1 MKFTELTEAHL
12 EASIEN
18 MDKNGILTGFQSA
31 DYDVVY
37 KGNRYPPKLV
47 VSGAYQIAHGESIDH
62 NDFSGG
68 KNTPAFRILEKHGF
82 TIEQKP
88 ISSKSRNVWL
98 IAPGEG
104 GSMWEEWLDRGYISI
119 DLQVGRLTDFDD
131 VDSIREAISK
141 RYNNLNPIND
151 VKSGTEFL
159 SEMKIGDWVLVKRG
173 RKEILGFGEI
183 SSDYSFDALAQSHQH
198 QRSIVWIKT
207 GHWKRDSVGPVK
219 TLTNITKIR
228 VDNSYAWEVHLRMIF
243 EGRIPN
249 FWIFQGNP
257 DVFDFELSLR
267 EGGLDSF
274 FVSSHK
280 KSIQIGDF
288 AILWLTG
295 RKSGCYALLEV
306 TADPAVPQGGPSENW
321 IDHGKTG
328 LYCGVKIVAS
338 FMDQPILRSTFENEP
353 LFQSFKNGTQGTNFL
368 STPGQFHFF
377 AQGIFKSNKTRMR
390 KHGQKFWLMHAG
402 DHESGEHGQHWMRYR
417 EEAFVSMGPAIK
429 DIHLFDSQEAIIEEL
444 QRQGVGSDRNAK
456 PTHTALG
463 FWDFGNEMQ
472 IGDIVFIRSYSYFV
486 AVGRITSEYSY
497 DQTDASCPH
506 QRKVEWLELGF
517 TPAPEGWTWKKLTDI
532 TAFDGCEG
540 VEFCYERFRRIA
552 DQAFMLPDAF
562 PRRVWWV
569 NQDITYDDDQA
580 VLWAPHKTKGDQTR
594 YYHTN
599 VSKVKTGDI
608 IVHYA
613 DGAIQGMSRAKSDSY
628 TLKNPYP
635 GEDWGQDG
643 YGAKIDFHSLHV
655 AISKEV
661 LNANLDSVL
670 NRLKPFKGLHP
681 FDKKGGVKQGYLFEF
696 GFHALAE
703 IWLAHRTVIP
713 DWIRPILA
721 GFDTS
726 LPTPSTKTKTM
737 HPLATNR
744 IFYGPPGTGKTYR
757 LQRDL
762 IPKYTTKAGQLSH
775 EEWIDQLASEATWI
789 EAITVA
795 MLDLEKAVMKDVLKH
810 DFMQAKAR
818 VSNSKNPQNTVW
830 GIIQQHVSEECDLVR
845 VKKRREPALF
855 WKEKVAEQSLFSFAR
870 DIDDFDLDR
879 AQYFRTQLETGPHQK
894 MMEDIH
900 HFEFVTFHQSFS
912 YEDFVEGIK
921 PVFGDESEQQL
932 SYQIESGV
940 FKRVCNRAR
949 NNPNQKF
956 AIFIDEINRGNVASI
971 FGELITLIEPD
982 KREGQKN
989 ALSVKLPYSKELFSV
1004 PSNLDIYGTMNTADR
1019 SVEALDTALRR
1030 RFEFEEVSPDPEL
1043 LKGIIIDG
1051 IDLEHLLKAINSRIE
1066 HLLDRDHCIGH
1077 SYFIKLDAN
1086 SSLLAIQ
1093 EVFSQNILPLLQEY
1107 FYGDYGK
1114 VGLVLGEQF
1123 VNRTQS
1129 NDLVFAPFDH
1139 PDVDLLREK
1148 EMYVLRDPM
1157 GVSAEGFRSIYQ
1169 RSDA

>member
-18 MDKNGILTGFQSA
+18 MDKNGIRPGFQSA

-47 VSGAYQIAHGESIDH
+47 VSGAYQIAHGEFIDH

-104 GSMWEEWLDRGYISI
+104 GSMWKEWLDSGYISI
-119 DLQVGRLTDFDD
+119 DLQIGRLTDFDD

-173 RKEILGFGEI
+173 RKEILGFGEV
-183 SSDYSFDALAQSHQH
+183 SSDYSFDALTQSHQH

-207 GHWKRDSVGPVK
+207 GQWKRDSVGPVK
-219 TLTNITKIR
+219 TLTNITKLK

-267 EGGLDSF
+267 EGGLNSF

-295 RKSGCYALLEV
+295 KKSGCYALLEI
-306 TADPAVPQGGPSENW
+306 TSDPAVPQERPSENW

-328 LYCGVKIVAS
+328 LFCGVKIVAS
-338 FMDQPILRSTFENEP
+338 FIDQPIVRSTFENEP
-353 LFQSFKNGTQGTNFL
+353 LFQSFNGGTQGTNFL

-417 EEAFVSMGPAIK
+417 EEGFVSMGPAIK
-429 DIHLFDSQEAIIEEL
+429 DIHLFDSQEAIIDEL

-486 AVGRITSEYSY
+486 AVGRITSDYSY

-540 VEFCYERFRRIA
+540 VELCYERFRSIA
-552 DQAFMLPDAF
+552 EQAFMLPDDF

-599 VSKVKTGDI
+599 VSNVRTGDI

-613 DGAIQGMSRAKSDSY
+613 DGAIQGISRAKSDSY

-643 YGAKIDFHSLHV
+643 YGAKIDFHSLHK

-703 IWLAHRTVIP
+703 IWLAHRDVYP
-713 DWIRPILA
+713 DWIGPLLA
-721 GFDTS
+721 GFDTA
-726 LPTPSTKTKTM
+726 LPTSSTKTTTM
-737 HPLATNR
+737 HPFATNR
-744 IFYGPPGTGKTYR
+744 IYYGPPGTGKTYR
-757 LQRDL
+757 LQQDL
-762 IPKYTTKAGQLSH
+762 IPKYTGNLVDQVDLTNLNWTQAIFFALRDLGPSTTRSIQNHPVIIRKVEGTTNSNIATTIYNTLHNHLS
-775 EEWIDQLASEATWI
+775 LACELT
-789 EAITVA
+789 T
-795 MLDLEKAVMKDVLKH
+795 EKW
-810 DFMQAKAR
+810 
-818 VSNSKNPQNTVW
+818 VSGPQ
-830 GIIQQHVSEECDLVR
+830 
-845 VKKRREPALF
+845 LF
-855 WKEKVAEQSLFSFAR
+855 WKEKEGNTVVYSNWDEADVEELEIIEDYLTASTTQSG
-870 DIDDFDLDR
+870 D
-879 AQYFRTQLETGPHQK
+879 
-894 MMEDIH
+894 

-1030 RFEFEEVSPDPEL
+1030 RFEFEEVSPDPIL
-1043 LKGIIIDG
+1043 LKGIIING

-1077 SYFIKLDAN
+1077 SYFIKLNAN
-1086 SSLLAIQ
+1086 SSLLDLQ

-1139 PDVDLLREK
+1139 PDADLLREK